1 MDRAQQLG
9 EEPVSR
15 LLVQFSIPAIVGML
29 VSALYNVIDRIF
41 VGQGIGSLG
50 IAGVTIGFPLMIVQ
64 MAFSMLI
71 AIGANS
77 LISIRLGEQKKDEA
91 ELIMGNAVVLLVLL
105 AVLLTAGGLIW
116 LDPLLKLFGA
126 SKHDLPYARDYMSV
140 ILYGSIFQSIGFGM
154 NNFIR
159 ADGSPKTAM
168 ATMLI
173 SALLNVLLAPVF
185 IFWWGWGMKG
195 AALATVVAQ
204 AMAAVW
210 VILYFLGKKSFLKIR
225 VRHFRLRRDVVLET
239 MAIGSAPCLMQL
251 AAGFITVLLNLS
263 LARYGGDLAISAIG
277 VVNSIAMLILMP
289 IFGIN
294 QGVQPIIGYNYGARQ
309 YDRVKQALKLAIYAA
324 TAFTV
329 TGFAVVQLFP
339 RSIIELFDASD
350 RQLIALGARALRI
363 FLMML
368 PIIGFQVVSS
378 SYFQAVGKPVKA
390 MMLSLSRQVL
400 FLIPAVLIL
409 PRFFGLTGA
418 FSAGPTADF
427 LASVVTGILLYFELR
442 HLDQRHSE
450 VSAAGKAA
458 DDEPLAAMEIVIEG
472 EKS

>member
-9 EEPVSR
+9 AEPVSR

-173 SALLNVLLAPVF
+173 SALLNALLAPVF

-350 RQLIALGARALRI
+350 QQLIALGARALRI

-418 FSAGPTADF
+418 FCAGPTADF

-450 VSAAGKAA
+450 VSAAGKVT
-458 DDEPLAAMEIVIEG
+458 DNESIAAMEIVIEG